1 MSQLTVADVRAQGT
15 RGLFLF
21 WRAENERGFLYAR
34 VLDDVRIPLRI
45 GFD

>member
-1 MSQLTVADVRAQGT
+1 MSQVTLTDLRAQAT
-15 RGLFLF
+15 RGLFVF